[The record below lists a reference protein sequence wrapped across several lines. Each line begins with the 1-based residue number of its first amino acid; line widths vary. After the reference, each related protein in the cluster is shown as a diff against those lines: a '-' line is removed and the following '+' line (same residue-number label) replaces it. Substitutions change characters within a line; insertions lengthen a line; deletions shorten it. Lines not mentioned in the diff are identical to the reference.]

1 MPTTPLI
8 PYMPANTEGSQQLH
22 TLSQLFSRYKA
33 HDSAFCYRGAFS
45 EQFTGTIID
54 ISEGATFRSESNV
67 NRKVSFLLV
76 ECFQNI
82 IKHGENLTDID
93 AHLDDGIFTF
103 QMNYEGFTINSINH
117 ILHNEIDQ
125 LKTLVDQV
133 NSLDSKELKKL
144 YLEQLNN
151 NTISDKGG
159 AGLGLIELARRSGQK
174 LIYEF
179 EDFKH
184 PLAKFHQQVTLKQN
198 QSEEE
203 TELIQNKIDETKELH
218 KALTATEAF
227 LFYKGDFSQKSI
239 LPLLDIVQQNVSG
252 GSSLTSATR
261 KVAHI
266 LIELLQNISKHGQ
279 PDEKDRK
286 EGIFIIGKGQD
297 YMYIQCGN
305 EVTEDEKKVL
315 EQNLNYLT
323 SLTTQEIAEL
333 HKNAIRASIK
343 FENKYKSG
351 LGLIEI
357 IKAAKKGVLYN
368 FEPRENG
375 KYLYAISVKF

>member
-1 MPTTPLI
+1 
-8 PYMPANTEGSQQLH
+8 MPANLEGSKQLD
-22 TLSQLFSRYKA
+22 TLSRLFTKYKV

-54 ISEGATFRSESNV
+54 ISEGAIFRSETNV

-82 IKHGENLTDID
+82 IKHGESLTDLD
-93 AHLDDGIFTF
+93 EHLDDGIFTF

-125 LKTLVDQV
+125 LKKWVDQV
-133 NSLDSKELKKL
+133 NSMDSKELKQL
-144 YLEQLNN
+144 YLQQLNN
-151 NTISDKGG
+151 NVISDKGG

-179 EDFKH
+179 EDFKP
-184 PLAKFHQQVTLKQN
+184 PLAKFHQQVSFKQ
-198 QSEEE
+198 EESA
-203 TELIQNKIDETKELH
+203 LINSKIEETKELH
-218 KALTATEAF
+218 AALKANDSF

-239 LPLLDIVQQNVSG
+239 LPLIDIVQQNVSSG
-252 GSSLTSATR
+252 GTSLTSTTR

-266 LIELLQNISKHGQ
+266 LVELLQNISKHGQ
-279 PDEKDRK
+279 EDEKSRK
-286 EGIFIIGKGQD
+286 EGIFIIGKGED
-297 YMYIQCGN
+297 HLYIQCGN
-305 EVTEDEKKVL
+305 EVSEDEKKVL

-323 SLTTQEIAEL
+323 SLSENEITEL
-333 HKNAIRASIK
+333 HKSAMKASIN

-357 IKAAKKGVLYN
+357 IKAAKKGVVYS
-368 FEPRENG
+368 FEPRENNRF
-375 KYLYAISVKF
+375 LYAISVMF